1 MVANRAPA
9 RGAQPGGMPAAEIRR
24 RFLEFF
30 ERNGHT
36 VVPSSSLI
44 PKDDPTLLFT
54 NAGMVQFK
62 DVFTGKEKVPYKR
75 ATTAQKCMRAGGKH
89 NDLENVGKTARH
101 HTFFEMLGNFSFGDY
116 FKRDAIRF
124 AWTFLTEELGLPRE
138 RLWATIYRDDDEA
151 FQLWQEVTGIPADRI
166 VRLGEKDNFWAMGDT
181 GPCGPCSE
189 IVYDRGE
196 EFRCQAETCAIGAC
210 DCDRW
215 LEIWNLVFMQFNRDE
230 SGRLE
235 PLPRPSIDTGM
246 GLERIASV
254 MQGVASNFDTD
265 LFRPLIQA
273 VEGMTG
279 RRYEEGE
286 QGFPFRVIA
295 DHARACTFLIADG
308 VLPGNEGRGHVLRRI
323 LRRAV
328 RFGRIL
334 ELREPFL
341 YRLVD
346 TVAEVM
352 GDAYPEV
359 RQRADYVA
367 RVIRGEEERF
377 FRTLDQGMAILA
389 EVIERAR
396 QRGDGLIHGEEAFVL
411 YDTYGFPLDLTEDA
425 AEEAGL
431 RVDREGF
438 ERAMAVQR
446 QRARAAREVE
456 EGWDPSSP
464 LAQALADEPATTFT
478 GYERL
483 EDEGTVRLLVRGE
496 EPAERAGAGEE
507 IGVILDRTPF
517 YAERGGQV
525 GDTGWL
531 ETAGARLEVLDTQP
545 LPGGRILHKVR
556 VAEGTVQVGDRVRA
570 RVDAARRVAIMRN
583 HTATHLLHAALKRVL
598 GDHVNQAGSLVAPD
612 RLRFDFTHFE
622 APTADQ
628 LRAVEDEVN
637 EQILRS
643 VPVRW
648 YWTSLEEALE
658 AGAMA
663 LFGEKY
669 GREVRVVQIGDYS
682 LELCGG
688 THVASTSDIG
698 LFKFTAEGS
707 VAAGVRR
714 VEAVTGWSSLE
725 YLRRREAVLER
736 LAATLHVPV
745 DDLPQRLEALVEGQR
760 QLERQ
765 LRQLRLRLARQAADG
780 LLAGAPTVAGIR
792 VIAGELPVDDADVL
806 RETADYLRQRA
817 GEAAVLL
824 GARTAER
831 ALLVAAVT
839 PGAQQR
845 GLHAGR
851 LVGEVARRVGGGGGG
866 RPDLAQAGGREP
878 DRLAEALEHGRRLWL
893 DQLAAE
899 TAAGAAGQG

>member
-1 MVANRAPA
+1 MVAASLP
-9 RGAQPGGMPAAEIRR
+9 GMPAAEIRE
-24 RFLEFF
+24 RFLRFF
-30 ERNGHT
+30 ERHGHT
-36 VVPSSSLI
+36 IVPSSSLI

-124 AWTFLTEELGLPRE
+124 AWTFLTEELGLPRD

-151 FQLWQEVTGIPADRI
+151 FRLWQEVTGIPAHRI

-196 EFRCQAETCAIGAC
+196 EFRCDAEVCGIGAC

-254 MQGVASNFDTD
+254 MQGVPSNFDTD
-265 LFRPLIQA
+265 LFRPLIRA
-273 VEGMTG
+273 TEELTG
-279 RRYEEGE
+279 RRYEDGE
-286 QGFPFRVIA
+286 RGFPFRVIA

-308 VLPGNEGRGHVLRRI
+308 VLPSNEGRGHVLRRI

-334 ELREPFL
+334 GLREPFL
-341 YRLVD
+341 HRLVD
-346 TVAEVM
+346 TVGEVM

-359 RQRADYVA
+359 RQRGEYVA
-367 RVIRGEEERF
+367 RVIRAEEERF
-377 FRTLDQGMAILA
+377 FRTLDQGMEILA
-389 EVIERAR
+389 ELIERAR
-396 QRGDGLIHGEEAFVL
+396 RRGDGVIRGEEAFVL

-446 QRARAAREVE
+446 ERARAAREVE
-456 EGWDPSSP
+456 ADWDPGSP

-483 EDEGTVRLLVRGE
+483 EDEGTVRLLVKDE
-496 EPAERAGAGEE
+496 EPVERARAGEE
-507 IGVILDRTPF
+507 VGVILDRTPF

-531 ETAGARLEVLDTQP
+531 EAAGARLQVVDTQP
-545 LPGGRILHKVR
+545 LPGGRILHKAR
-556 VAEGTVQVGDRVRA
+556 VTEGTLTVGDRVRA
-570 RVDAARRVAIMRN
+570 RVDGARRAAIMRN

-622 APTADQ
+622 APTPDQ
-628 LRAVEDEVN
+628 LRAIEDEVN
-637 EQILRS
+637 RVILAA

-658 AGAMA
+658 AGAIA

-698 LFKFTAEGS
+698 LFKLTGEGS

-714 VEAVTGWSSLE
+714 VEAVTGWSSLA
-725 YLRRREAVLER
+725 YLRQREDLLQR
-736 LAATLHVPV
+736 LAATLRAPV
-745 DDLPQRLEALVEGQR
+745 DDLPARLEALVEAHR
-760 QLERQ
+760 DLERQ
-765 LRQLRLRLARQAADG
+765 VHRLQGRLARQAADR
-780 LLAGAPTVAGIR
+780 LLAEAPAVAGVR
-792 VIAGELPVDDADVL
+792 VIVGELPVDDPEVL

-824 GARTAER
+824 GARSGDR
-831 ALLVAAVT
+831 ALLVAALT

-878 DRLAEALEHGRRLWL
+878 GRLAEALEQGRRSWL
-893 DQLAAE
+893 EQL
-899 TAAGAAGQG
+899 GAAGVAARGQG